1 MCDAARLA
9 LTYRWLESSTHWR
22 RRGGRDHVIWLTGDR
37 GACGLGRLAG
47 RPIFVTHWG
56 LLGAFESVR
65 KIAARG
71 SAGSPVLEA
80 RNATAIEG
88 TSLPRFTAQLSS
100 ATWCH
105 APHKDVVVPPYIAMP
120 ERSGEK
126 EQRAPLWQARSN
138 RLIHAGGVCGWRD
151 GCGGDASKLGGTNGY
166 SMGMRQRIFHMWGG
180 QPGMSARISVYNHS
194 ARGGFLKLM
203 RSSQWCLATAGD
215 GWGTRLAEAVLAGC
229 VPLIAQPAVLQPF
242 EDVLPYEYFSA
253 RLDAEDVATLPTWL
267 ADHEQEAALL
277 RQRLHLV
284 RGAFQWGRTGLAYNL
299 TLLSL
304 CHRAVELGLQLKAGP
319 QANCSP
325 LATRI
330 NRELFGTSAG
340 APHSAPGPIRIRPTW
355 YAPALDDAIHEAI
368 ALRRRGVA

>member
-1 MCDAARLA
+1 
-9 LTYRWLESSTHWR
+9 
-22 RRGGRDHVIWLTGDR
+22 
-37 GACGLGRLAG
+37 
-47 RPIFVTHWG
+47 
-56 LLGAFESVR
+56 
-65 KIAARG
+65 
-71 SAGSPVLEA
+71 
-80 RNATAIEG
+80 
-88 TSLPRFTAQLSS
+88 
-100 ATWCH
+100 
-105 APHKDVVVPPYIAMP
+105 
-120 ERSGEK
+120 
-126 EQRAPLWQARSN
+126 
-138 RLIHAGGVCGWRD
+138 
-151 GCGGDASKLGGTNGY
+151 
-166 SMGMRQRIFHMWGG
+166 
-180 QPGMSARISVYNHS
+180 
-194 ARGGFLKLM
+194 M

-242 EDVLPYEYFSA
+242 EDVIPYECEPADSAEPNLEPNSKRAPAARSLPGAMAGADLSVELLRTVADFSA

-277 RQRLHLV
+277 RQRLQIV

-340 APHSAPGPIRIRPTW
+340 APHSAPGPIRISPTW